1 MSRRAAARRALTA
14 LVVGAVA
21 LGVVPAGADDLE
33 TAKQR
38 RTEVRQER
46 AALAAELQVLGADGA
61 ALVAALDALQAD
73 AVAERAAHA
82 DATRVAD
89 ETRVASERAAE
100 EVARMD
106 AQLDE
111 LRSLLLDLAVG
122 AYIGGPGAVGG
133 LSMFIGADDVGDA
146 AKAVYL
152 AGQEV
157 ARQDAVAA
165 DLTRFK
171 ELLDVARVA
180 AAASAATAA
189 AARDEVAVRVA
200 AVERA
205 RDQQATFVA
214 AVEAE
219 LERRLSEA
227 AGLEQL
233 DQQLAADIVRGEE
246 ELAARLRAEAEAA
259 ARVAAER
266 ALADAAERALAEA
279 AHRALHPDLDDTDR
293 PDRPV
298 GLARPPSGRVVGVRG
313 INVDATIA
321 ESLEALL
328 AAAAAEGVPLGGGGY
343 RDGAAQIARRAANC
357 GATDFDLYEKPAS
370 QCRPPTAR
378 PGHSMHERG
387 LAIDFTHAGALIAD
401 RSNPGYV
408 WLSANAARFGLYNLP
423 SEPWHWSTDGG

>member
-1 MSRRAAARRALTA
+1 MCIRDR
-14 LVVGAVA
+14 
-21 LGVVPAGADDLE
+21 
-33 TAKQR
+33 
-38 RTEVRQER
+38 
-46 AALAAELQVLGADGA
+46 
-61 ALVAALDALQAD
+61 
-73 AVAERAAHA
+73 
-82 DATRVAD
+82 
-89 ETRVASERAAE
+89 
-100 EVARMD
+100 
-106 AQLDE
+106 
-111 LRSLLLDLAVG
+111 
-122 AYIGGPGAVGG
+122 
-133 LSMFIGADDVGDA
+133 FIDADDVGDA

-171 ELLDVARVA
+171 AMLDAARVA
-180 AAASAATAA
+180 AEASAVTAA

-266 ALADAAERALAEA
+266 ALAEA
-279 AHRALHPDLDDTDR
+279 AHRAQHPDLDDVDRPDR

-298 GLARPPSGRVVGVRG
+298 GPARPPSGRVLAVRG

-321 ESLEALL
+321 EPLEALL
-328 AAAAAEGVPLGGGGY
+328 AAAAADGIPLGGGGY
-343 RDGAAQIARRAANC
+343 RDGAAQIERRAANC
-357 GATDFDLYEKPAS
+357 GTTPFDLYEKPAS

-387 LAIDFTHAGALIAD
+387 LAIDFTHAGALIGN
-401 RSNPGYV
+401 RGNPGYV
-408 WLSANAARFGLYNLP
+408 WLAANAARFGLYNLP